1 MNTVMIVDDHKITR
15 ILLKKI
21 LTMNNYNVIDDL
33 DNGADVL
40 FKYKQLKP
48 DIIIMDLTMPE
59 QDGLT
64 TTKEVIDFDPDAKII
79 VCSAVNIKEK
89 VIQALKFGA
98 KDFILKPI
106 NTKDFID
113 KIKKILTP
121 QEESK

>member
-89 VIQALKFGA
+89 VVQALKLGA
-98 KDFILKPI
+98 KDYILKPI